1 MIRAGWLALAC
12 CAAPMATQV
21 VPADSLAWHAN
32 AGGFRAADV
41 WGDAAHGAHG
51 TLAQLPAGLVEAAHV
66 HSHVFRVIVLAGT
79 MTYSIAGEVTPAL
92 TAGSYVAIPAGTVHF
107 AHCLADAA
115 CEVYIEQDGPFDVIT
130 R

>member
-1 MIRAGWLALAC
+1 MIRAGCLALAC
-12 CAAPMATQV
+12 CTAPMTGQV

-32 AGGFRAADV
+32 TAGFRAADV

-51 TLAQLPAGLVEAAHV
+51 TLAQLPAGLIEPAHV
-66 HSHVFRVIVLAGT
+66 HSHVFRVVVLAGT
-79 MTYSIAGEVTPAL
+79 MTYSIAGQVTPPL

-107 AHCLADAA
+107 AHCLAA